1 MDATTQFFKQLEARG
16 HEPRLDKVKGTVRLE
31 LVNGKRTDRWLL
43 AIDKGDISISQ
54 GNGEADCVVR
64 TTKDV
69 FEGLATGETNAVAA
83 VLRGTVG
90 VEGDRGLLVFFQRL
104 FPAPRRRA

>member
-1 MDATTQFFKQLEARG
+1 MDTTKQFFQQLEARG

-31 LVNGKRTDRWLL
+31 LANGKRTDRWLL
-43 AIDKGDISISQ
+43 TIDKGDIAVSH

-64 TTKDV
+64 TTKEV
-69 FEGLATGETNAVAA
+69 FEGLATGRTNAIAA

-90 VEGDRGLLVFFQRL
+90 VEGDRGLLVFVQRL
-104 FPAPRRRA
+104 FPAEAAA

>member
-1 MDATTQFFKQLEARG
+1 MDTTKQFFQQLEARG

-31 LVNGKRTDRWLL
+31 LANGKRTDRWLL
-43 AIDKGDISISQ
+43 TIDKGDIAVSH

-64 TTKDV
+64 TTKEV
-69 FEGLATGETNAVAA
+69 FEGLATGRTNAVAA

-90 VEGDRGLLVFFQRL
+90 VEGDRGLLVFVQRL
-104 FPAPRRRA
+104 FQAEAAA